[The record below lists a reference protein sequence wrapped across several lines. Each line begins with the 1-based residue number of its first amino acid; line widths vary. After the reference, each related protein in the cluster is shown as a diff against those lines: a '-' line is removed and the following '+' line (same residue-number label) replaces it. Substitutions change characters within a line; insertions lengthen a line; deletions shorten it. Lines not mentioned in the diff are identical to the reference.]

1 MRLAWI
7 CSRRGIWAG
16 STRSCFWL
24 KYRTLDAAATELL
37 VASPQIQHRLDVTE
51 NATADVDVLARLA
64 RDPEPRVRFVYAVM
78 LFEYKRR
85 IPAGVLE
92 ILAQDLEPK
101 IRRIVGESEKPP
113 VAVQEPPPVLMAEQ
127 RVTHPDPAVRMK
139 AAADP
144 EVPTVLA
151 PEIVPGSRP
160 TCRAISRTPFP
171 WAFRR
176 AISSRSAN
184 DRYLPECGFGS
195 NGRMP
200 PHCRYQ
206 RFASAGATP
215 IAPAASSA
223 RRPSAIASQNAAS
236 M

>member
-1 MRLAWI
+1 MDGLGGALERAAVDGDVVDGWLQGLAGNQVLPVEMLARLLEFDELPMP
-7 CSRRGIWAG
+7 S
-16 STRSCFWL
+16 FWL

-37 VASPQIQHRLDVTE
+37 VASPQVQHRLDVAE

-85 IPAGVLE
+85 IPAGVLD
-92 ILAQDLEPK
+92 ILAQDPEPT

-113 VAVQEPPPVLMAEQ
+113 VAVQEPPPVLTAEQ

-151 PEIVPGSRP
+151 LRLAEDPE
-160 TCRAISRTPFP
+160 
-171 WAFRR
+171 
-176 AISSRSAN
+176 N
-184 DRYLPECGFGS
+184 DVRL
-195 NGRMP
+195 
-200 PHCRYQ
+200 
-206 RFASAGATP
+206 AV
-215 IAPAASSA
+215 
-223 RRPSAIASQNAAS
+223 S
-236 M
+236 MREELTEE